1 MTLQVI
7 RNWVSK
13 LPPYELDMPI
23 VMYNGVAYTPRQ
35 ILEEVERGTQLGAVL
50 QQMVESGTPVLGQ
63 NPALSQSELEELAKM
78 RLRQLLSHS
87 TALFTVLSNTGTGVT
102 ERVYTP
108 QQILEEIERG
118 TPIGKQW
125 IKAEENIIRR
135 FLTLR

>member
-7 RNWVSK
+7 RDWVSK

-35 ILEEVERGTQLGAVL
+35 ILEEVERGTPLGAVL
-50 QQMVESGTPVLGQ
+50 QQMVESGTPVLSQ

-78 RLRQLLSHS
+78 RLRRLLSRS
-87 TALFTVLSNTGTGVT
+87 TALFAVLSNTGTGVT
-102 ERVYTP
+102 ERIYTP

-135 FLTLR
+135 LLTLR

>member
-78 RLRQLLSHS
+78 R
-87 TALFTVLSNTGTGVT
+87 
-102 ERVYTP
+102 
-108 QQILEEIERG
+108 
-118 TPIGKQW
+118 
-125 IKAEENIIRR
+125 IKATVIPLHSVIHRPLEHGDWRH
-135 FLTLR
+135 

>member
-23 VMYNGVAYTPRQ
+23 IMLNGVAYTPRQ

-50 QQMVESGTPVLGQ
+50 QRMVEMGYAS
-63 NPALSQSELEELAKM
+63 LSQRDEEELAKM
-78 RLRQLLSHS
+78 RLRQLLSRS
-87 TALFTVLSNTGTGVT
+87 TALFARLSVTGA
-102 ERVYTP
+102 EVYTP

-118 TPIGKQW
+118 TPIGRQW
-125 IKAEENIIRR
+125 IEAEKSIIRR
-135 FLTLR
+135 LLMLR